1 MDGMNLVLQ
10 CLAAIEEEIFRGR
23 SSHDAALAWLNVENE
38 QTRRGLRG
46 THDVYNRTFLD
57 QFATVVRWLEED
69 QPLEFSRLARLEGRK
84 NELGRQRE
92 QLFLLLESGK
102 RGASVLTEWR
112 TLRREVEMQLEMDLK
127 AHVESLPL
135 KMLLPLLFFL
145 FPAFLILLFGPIT
158 RAFLSAI

>member
-10 CLAAIEEEIFRGR
+10 CLAAIEEEICRGR